1 MTTRSSEAY
10 DAWHTI
16 FEVDGEAQAPWHEL
30 VRAHLDSERD
40 VAGKGLLEIGCGRG
54 GFACWLAAR
63 SARPSRIVAVDI
75 SRVAVT
81 KGRAFA
87 ARQGLPNI
95 AWEVGDIHELAHSTA
110 SFDTVISFETIEHVS
125 DPRRAVA
132 ELARVL
138 RPGGRLF
145 LTTPN
150 YLGVMGLYRLYV
162 RLRGRRYTEMDQPIN
177 QLTMWP
183 RTIAW
188 IRRTGLQIRRADGVG
203 HYFLFP
209 RRRPFRLGALD
220 GFRLLTRWTALH
232 SLIVA
237 EKR

>member
-10 DAWHTI
+10 DAWHTV
-16 FEVDGEAQAPWHEL
+16 FEVDREAHAPWHEL
-30 VRAHLDSERD
+30 VQAHLDLERD
-40 VAGKGLLEIGCGRG
+40 VVGKGLLEIGCGRG

-63 SARPSRIVAVDI
+63 LARPARIVAVDI
-75 SRVAVT
+75 SRVAVA

-87 ARQGLPNI
+87 ARQGLSNI
-95 AWEVGDIHELAHSTA
+95 EWEVGDIHELPHSTA
-110 SFDTVISFETIEHVS
+110 SFDTVISCETIEQVS
-125 DPRRAVA
+125 APRRAVA
-132 ELARVL
+132 ELERVL

-150 YLGVMGLYRLYV
+150 YLGGMGLYRLYL
-162 RLRGRRYTEMDQPIN
+162 RLRVRRYTEMDQLIN
-177 QLTMWP
+177 RLTMWP

-188 IRRTGLQIRRADGVG
+188 IRRTGVQIRRADGVG
-203 HYFLFP
+203 HYLLFP

-232 SLIVA
+232 WLIVA